1 MGGGDEPPDRTGGGN
16 GLYSQV
22 AAPPGSLSA
31 TSVMTVGGGDANDVR
46 MRSFAEII
54 ASEKQQRNILEI
66 NLTKLSTSENN
77 TVTKSKPLNFDDLAE
92 LVFDVLKIDHKLCA
106 GFNYSTGRYDTR
118 EVKFNP
124 GVDLSPYIV
133 SNIVFKNHEVST
145 KKQMNNLSKMSFI
158 NVPCNI
164 TLQHLST

>member
-1 MGGGDEPPDRTGGGN
+1 MIPLIGALVSGHVN

-66 NLTKLSTSENN
+66 NLTKLSRSENN
-77 TVTKSKPLNFDDLAE
+77 TVTKAKPLKFDDLAE
-92 LVFDVLKIDHKLCA
+92 LVFDVLKIDHICVL
-106 GFNYSTGRYDTR
+106 
-118 EVKFNP
+118 
-124 GVDLSPYIV
+124 
-133 SNIVFKNHEVST
+133 VST
-145 KKQMNNLSKMSFI
+145 
-158 NVPCNI
+158 
-164 TLQHLST
+164 TLQEGMTPRKSSSNLVLICHPT

>member
-54 ASEKQQRNILEI
+54 ASEKQ
-66 NLTKLSTSENN
+66 
-77 TVTKSKPLNFDDLAE
+77 
-92 LVFDVLKIDHKLCA
+92 
-106 GFNYSTGRYDTR
+106 
-118 EVKFNP
+118 
-124 GVDLSPYIV
+124 
-133 SNIVFKNHEVST
+133 
-145 KKQMNNLSKMSFI
+145 
-158 NVPCNI
+158 
-164 TLQHLST
+164 